1 MLAYWSVFFV
11 LSYLSVSMSLINLSS
26 ARIFSSSLGIAVWG
40 ITFLALLFLLGFR
53 HEVGGDWIQ
62 YLKMFEEVQYQ
73 NEFDTTIIDRL
84 LGDPGYQI
92 LMHLSLKLETGI
104 YGVNLLCALI
114 FLSGLFFFASQLPKP
129 MLAIAIAFPY
139 LIVIVGMGYTRQSA
153 AIGLVMSA
161 LVYFARKE
169 NSKFIILVLMA
180 ALFHKSAV
188 ILIGLLFFAW
198 PKFSFFRL
206 LMILMFSLLTGAIF
220 IAETI
225 ESMFQHYVLEEYNSD
240 GAGIRLLMNA
250 LCSLAL
256 LIRLDQ
262 FNFSDGAKALISML
276 AKVSIFMFLL
286 FLFFG
291 IGEVVL
297 DRLSL
302 YLIPIQLIFF
312 AGLSKSLNLPRTQI
326 LIVDCL
332 ILLLYAIIFY
342 VWLNF
347 ASHAPFW
354 LPYNNLISEPVITPI
369 IFQ

>member
-1 MLAYWSVFFV
+1 
-11 LSYLSVSMSLINLSS
+11 
-26 ARIFSSSLGIAVWG
+26 
-40 ITFLALLFLLGFR
+40 
-53 HEVGGDWIQ
+53 
-62 YLKMFEEVQYQ
+62 
-73 NEFDTTIIDRL
+73 
-84 LGDPGYQI
+84 
-92 LMHLSLKLETGI
+92 
-104 YGVNLLCALI
+104 
-114 FLSGLFFFASQLPKP
+114 

-161 LVYFARKE
+161 LVYFVRKR
-169 NSKFIILVLMA
+169 NLQFIILVLMA

-188 ILIGLLFFAW
+188 IFTGLLFFAGE
-198 PKFSFFRL
+198 KFSFFRL
-206 LMILMFSLLTGAIF
+206 LMALMFSFLMGVIF
-220 IAETI
+220 IAE
-225 ESMFQHYVLEEYNSD
+225 SLDYMLKHYVLEDYNSD

-262 FNFSDGAKALISML
+262 FNFLDGAKALISIL
-276 AKVSIFMFLL
+276 AKFSIFMFLL
-286 FLFFG
+286 LFFG
-291 IGEVVL
+291 IGEVLL

-302 YLIPIQLIFF
+302 YLLPIQLIFF
-312 AGLSKSLNLPRTQI
+312 AGLSKSLNLPSTQE
-326 LIVDCL
+326 LIADCL

-354 LPYNNLISEPVITPI
+354 LPYNNFISEPVITPI

>member
-1 MLAYWSVFFV
+1 MLVYWLVFFA
-11 LSYLSVSMSLINLSS
+11 LSYLSVSMSLVGFSSVRISSS
-26 ARIFSSSLGIAVWG
+26 AFG
-40 ITFLALLFLLGFR
+40 ITIWSITFFTLLFLLGFR

-62 YLKMFEEVQYQ
+62 YLRMFETFQYQ

-161 LVYFARKE
+161 LVYFGRKD
-169 NSKFIILVLMA
+169 NLKFVILVLMA

-188 ILIGLLFFAW
+188 IFSGLLFFAGE
-198 PKFSFFRL
+198 KFSFFRL
-206 LMILMFSLLTGAIF
+206 LIALMFSLLMGVIF
-220 IAETI
+220 IAESL
-225 ESMFQHYVLEEYNSD
+225 ESMVKHYVLEQYNSD

-250 LCSLAL
+250 LCSLVL
-256 LIRLDQ
+256 LVRLDQ
-262 FNFSDGAKALISML
+262 FNFLDGAKTLISIL
-276 AKVSIFMFLL
+276 AKGSIFMFLL
-286 FLFFG
+286 LFFG

-302 YLIPIQLIFF
+302 YLLPIQLIFF
-312 AGLSKSLNLPRTQI
+312 AGLSKSLNLHSKQE

-347 ASHAPFW
+347 ATHAPSW
-354 LPYNNLISEPVITPI
+354 LPYNNIISEPVITPI